1 MENKIVFQKE
11 DNNNIM
17 QKEDISLLKNN
28 SIEGNGSESQLESIN
43 STKKEITH
51 STISSVNPI
60 CASDNSIN
68 NSNDS
73 NKMPINDQNSSFNKE
88 KKAQI
93 NNGKHEELIG
103 SKLSSIQNLELSYS
117 KNEISALFN
126 SLNKNSKDSEKKI
139 DNVLDSIISH
149 NNDKNENINDN
160 DDKNKNIN
168 NDNNEDSI
176 KKDLININKE
186 NKNEDLAFREEL
198 KIEVMKKIKEGYFP
212 FFIKIEGYKAFFY
225 YALPNSQIKAIT
237 EDYIHEMKIPSEN
250 KYSFYNE
257 DKLCEDVTTVAFFMP
272 EQVGSLWKYF
282 PSTVE

>member
-51 STISSVNPI
+51 STFSSVNPI
-60 CASDNSIN
+60 CTSDNSIN

-168 NDNNEDSI
+168 NNDNNEDSI

-186 NKNEDLAFREEL
+186 NKNEDLAFREEQ
-198 KIEVMKKIKEGYFP
+198 KIEVKKKIKEGYFP
-212 FFIKIEGYKAFFY
+212 FFIRIEGYKVIFY
-225 YALPNSQIKAIT
+225 YVLPNSQIKAIT
-237 EDYIHEMKIPSEN
+237 EDYIHKMNIPNEN

-257 DKLCEDVTTVAFFMP
+257 DKLIDLNSTFKQSGLKKLCLI
-272 EQVGSLWKYF
+272 VGKIQ
-282 PSTVE
+282 